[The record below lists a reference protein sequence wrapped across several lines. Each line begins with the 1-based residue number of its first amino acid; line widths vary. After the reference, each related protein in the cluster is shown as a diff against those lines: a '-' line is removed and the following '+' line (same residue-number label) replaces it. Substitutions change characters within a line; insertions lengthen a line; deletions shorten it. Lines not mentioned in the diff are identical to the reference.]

1 MIFPLVESREGGKGG
16 KHHQHQHCLSH
27 WTHLVTTFNMLNKVD
42 MDMVTTMNMV
52 DKVNKVNMVT
62 INMVR
67 IMYTAH
73 GGKNGGKYCGGLQN
87 DKYQK
92 GR

>member
-16 KHHQHQHCLSH
+16 KHHQQQHCLCH
-27 WTHLVTTFNMLNKVD
+27 WTHLVTTI
-42 MDMVTTMNMV
+42 NMV
-52 DKVNKVNMVT
+52 NKVNKVNMV
-62 INMVR
+62 NMVTMNMVKM
-67 IMYTAH
+67 MYTAL